1 MDGTDDM
8 RTGSGDARRAAVRR
22 SSENGLVDVLGTAAM
37 MLDTEGRIVLWSP
50 QAERLL
56 GYTPQEALG
65 RFAARVLVDE
75 EHFELVLRLF
85 SEVMNSGETWAGSFP
100 VRCKDGTSR
109 LLEFRNM
116 RLQDDRGDFFALGL
130 ATDGATL
137 RQVERDLAL
146 SVRLVDQSPIG
157 LAVLGS
163 DLRYLA
169 ANPALERMNGLS
181 AAEHLGRRVG
191 RRCPSSTPKWSRP
204 RCARS

>member
-8 RTGSGDARRAAVRR
+8 RTGLGDARRAAVRR

-100 VRCKDGTSR
+100 VRCKDGT
-109 LLEFRNM
+109 N
-116 RLQDDRGDFFALGL
+116 
-130 ATDGATL
+130 
-137 RQVERDLAL
+137 
-146 SVRLVDQSPIG
+146 
-157 LAVLGS
+157 
-163 DLRYLA
+163 A
-169 ANPALERMNGLS
+169 AAGVPQH
-181 AAEHLGRRVG
+181 AAAGRPG
-191 RRCPSSTPKWSRP
+191 
-204 RCARS
+204 